1 MAIKQKDLMEL
12 LGIPEDSYDP
22 DKERLV
28 IVLEEEDEERDEF
41 TVHIFDISEDQ
52 NEISLIKEIGYGVL
66 SSLYDED
73 FLSSVRE
80 AGKYSFNVKYPQS
93 LDLES
98 YGDNVINFRRD
109 PNG

>member
-1 MAIKQKDLMEL
+1 MAKQRDLMEL

-28 IVLEEEDEERDEF
+28 IVLEEEEGEEEF
-41 TVHIFDISEDQ
+41 TIHIFDISDDVT
-52 NEISLIKEIGYGVL
+52 EISLIKEIGYGVL

-80 AGKYSFNVKYPQS
+80 AGKYSFNVKYPQP

-98 YGDNVINFRRD
+98 YGDNIIKFKRS
-109 PNG
+109 

>member
-1 MAIKQKDLMEL
+1 MAKQRDLMEL

-28 IVLEEEDEERDEF
+28 IILEEEEEGEEEF
-41 TVHIFDISEDQ
+41 TIRIFDISDDET
-52 NEISLIKEIGYGVL
+52 EISLIKEIGYGVL

>member
-1 MAIKQKDLMEL
+1 MAKQRDLMEL

-28 IVLEEEDEERDEF
+28 IVLEEEEGEEEF
-41 TVHIFDISEDQ
+41 TIRIFDISDDVT
-52 NEISLIKEIGYGVL
+52 EISLIKEIGYGVL

-80 AGKYSFNVKYPQS
+80 AGKYSFNVKYPQP

-98 YGDNVINFRRD
+98 YGDNIIKFMRS
-109 PNG
+109 

>member
-1 MAIKQKDLMEL
+1 MAKQRDLMEL

-28 IVLEEEDEERDEF
+28 IVLEEEEEGEEEF
-41 TVHIFDISEDQ
+41 TIRIFDISDDVT
-52 NEISLIKEIGYGVL
+52 EISLIKEIGYGVL

-93 LDLES
+93 LDLEN

>member
-1 MAIKQKDLMEL
+1 MAIKQKDLMDL

-41 TVHIFDISEDQ
+41 TVHIFDISEDET
-52 NEISLIKEIGYGVL
+52 EISLIKEIGYGVL

-98 YGDNVINFRRD
+98 YGDNIIKFKKS
-109 PNG
+109 

>member
-41 TVHIFDISEDQ
+41 TVHIFDISEDET
-52 NEISLIKEIGYGVL
+52 EIS
-66 SSLYDED
+66 
-73 FLSSVRE
+73 
-80 AGKYSFNVKYPQS
+80 
-93 LDLES
+93 
-98 YGDNVINFRRD
+98 
-109 PNG
+109 